1 MDIVL
6 VPFSKKELLTF
17 IASDFAAM
25 SLSDEANENSNNEN
39 VENEDEETEKYFEE
53 ECGYCEDGEPD
64 EEGNKHSL

>member
-1 MDIVL
+1 MEIVF
-6 VPFSKKELLTF
+6 VPFSLKKVTL

-64 EEGNKHSL
+64 EEGNKHCL